1 MRLDPGGVHAFF
13 YAGSGSARVS
23 TPTRRASVW
32 VLRLLIQVGG
42 IAIVNSGC
50 GGARL
55 GRGDGGAIPRERVRK
70 LAAGRRSVR
79 RRRRARARW

>member
-1 MRLDPGGVHAFF
+1 MLCQFG
-13 YAGSGSARVS
+13 
-23 TPTRRASVW
+23 
-32 VLRLLIQVGG
+32 L
-42 IAIVNSGC
+42 

-55 GRGDGGAIPRERVRK
+55 GRGGGEAIPRERVRK